1 MCPTIVN
8 ADDGD
13 VISFGIR
20 PTKAQEGN
28 QDSYSFFT
36 YSLNQ
41 GSTISDEALI
51 INDGTVSVNL
61 KVYAVDGITAQNG
74 GTSFAKEGVSSSGGS
89 QGTGEWLSFTD
100 QDVYL
105 EPGESLTLPFKVTV
119 PENATPGHHIAG
131 LVVEA
136 NPDNSTVANTDGDAQ
151 FQVNV
156 IRRVGVAVVVDI
168 PGTHVTE
175 LAINDLDLFEI
186 NQHGTIFKIV
196 IANNGNVYS
205 KGDGTFSITDQNG
218 STLYSVPFTVD
229 TILPGDQITLQITYP
244 EQLPKGS
251 YVLKAD
257 LNYDGNTTSFNKEIT
272 YETTEAEKEE
282 TTEETAEAIKA
293 TETVAPTSEPAP
305 SPTPYSITPQSFNL
319 DLRTLII
326 AAVVGL
332 IIIFTIVEILI
343 WVKLWKT
350 RKRK

>member
-28 QDSYSFFT
+28 PDSYSFFT

-51 INDGTVSVNL
+51 INDGTVPVSL
-61 KVYAVDGITAQNG
+61 KVYAVDGVTAQNG
-74 GTSFAKEGVSSSGGS
+74 GTSFAKEGISSSGGS

-100 QDVYL
+100 QDIYL
-105 EPGESLTLPFKVTV
+105 EPDESLTLPFTVTV
-119 PENATPGHHIAG
+119 PDDATPGHHIAG

-136 NPDNSTVANTDGDAQ
+136 KPDDSTATNTDGDAQ

-156 IRRVGVAVVVDI
+156 IRRVGVAVVVDV
-168 PGTHVTE
+168 PGTHFSE
-175 LAINDLDLFEI
+175 LVISDLDLFEI

-196 IANNGNVYS
+196 IANIGNVYT
-205 KGDGTFSITDQNG
+205 KGDGTFSIVDQNG
-218 STLYSVPFTVD
+218 FTLVSIPFTVD

-244 EQLPKGS
+244 EQLSKGS
-251 YVLKAD
+251 YVLTAD
-257 LNYDGNTTSFNKEIT
+257 INYDGKTTSFKNEISHQI
-272 YETTEAEKEE
+272 AEVEE
-282 TTEETAEAIKA
+282 EETAEVTSVPVEA
-293 TETVAPTSEPAP
+293 TETVVPTNPPAP
-305 SPTPYSITPQSFNL
+305 SPTAYSTAPQSFDL
-319 DLRTLII
+319 DIRTLII
-326 AAVVGL
+326 AAIVGL
-332 IIIFTIVEILI
+332 IIIFTVIEIVV